1 MSLVTVKG
9 FTLRDYQQQAVMD
22 CAEYLADD
30 STYKKVLAVLP
41 TGCHGKGH
49 PILLYSG
56 ETKPVEEITQDDILM
71 GNDSM
76 PRNINYLIRG
86 TGELYRIT
94 TTSDLEF
101 VVNED
106 HILYLERTSLNSEKA
121 DKKYNS
127 YSEVVCISV
136 KEYLLWSKSRKHIYK
151 LKRVPVHYGIHNEL
165 KIDPYYL
172 GLWLSDGDSNST
184 IITKEDHEI
193 ISYIEWYASNLGLD
207 FNKLSRGN
215 RFSITSVP
223 GTNNPLRDCL
233 AYYSLLNNKHIPMEY
248 KTASYENRM
257 NLLSGILDG
266 DGYFDASKNIYEVT
280 FKSKKLA
287 EDLSYLCNSLGYF
300 NKLKPKKVTCNNCPN
315 IDENYEAWRILIS
328 ADDKIKC
335 RVERKKCRERR
346 QKKDVSKCGFSIQH
360 IGEGEYFGF
369 NLDSNQLYLDGN
381 FMVHHNS
388 GKSLIISSVANL
400 IDTPVLVLQPSKE
413 LLKQNFEKFV
423 SMGGE
428 AGIFSAS
435 LKSKDIQHIT
445 FATPGSMVK
454 AVDDLK
460 KLRVKHVF
468 IDECLHPDSK
478 IITEEGNIR
487 IRILHDKIKR
497 GLSVPK
503 VLSLNEELRKFE
515 YKEIIGA
522 KKVENKELLHIE
534 LSPSGVIKCSPNHKL
549 LTTCG
554 WVFAGEL
561 KPGDAVVQSF
571 SPLTKSTIY
580 SVLTPDQHSLVLGS
594 IVGDGSLDSRNNTAN
609 NARLKFIH
617 GEAQYPY
624 IEWKSK
630 MLPGN
635 GEIRIVE
642 KNGFSGKKA
651 FTFTTST
658 FYFEEYKK
666 SLEYVVNNL
675 DEKALAVLWM
685 DDGNLGKG
693 QSTGSLYTLCHEPAL
708 ISKLGD
714 KLRYFGITDFEIA
727 EGKSSSTNRKLNYI
741 RFRKDG
747 LIQLNKVISPFIH
760 PSMTYKVM
768 DGFRHLVGTY
778 VWDIVQ
784 DTTVKVVKK
793 INKQEGLHTLYDLEV
808 LDNHNFVVGK
818 SDSKRNK
825 GENGGSVVHN
835 CHLASKPGSQVSSII
850 KGLGDKIKVIGFTA
864 TPILLRNSLNGA
876 ELAMLN
882 KTKDSIFSD
891 IIHVT
896 QIKQLVDKDYWAK
909 LKYKVYKQDKSSL
922 TENSNGSDFTDE
934 SIIQY
939 YEDNRLEDKIVKL
952 IDEDLCESRNSIL
965 IFVPSIEAAE
975 KLSRI
980 IPGSAY
986 VHSKMDP
993 SHRDIVIKN
1002 FKNGSIQVCINVN
1015 VLSVGFDHPAL
1026 DCIIETAPTMS
1037 MARYYQK
1044 VGRAVRPHHSKE
1056 DALIIDFSGN
1066 YDRFG
1071 GVENLT
1077 FENLEGY
1084 GWGMFQGEYLLSGH
1098 PVKAKK
1104 LKKSQISKPLDKLVK
1119 QKIWFGIHK
1128 GSELIELPEDY
1139 IKWMLHQSGWDFKGE
1154 KMKDL
1159 KLGLEKILAM

>member
-30 STYKKVLAVLP
+30 STFKKAICVLP
-41 TGCHGKGH
+41 TG
-49 PILLYSG
+49 
-56 ETKPVEEITQDDILM
+56 
-71 GNDSM
+71 
-76 PRNINYLIRG
+76 
-86 TGELYRIT
+86 
-94 TTSDLEF
+94 
-101 VVNED
+101 
-106 HILYLERTSLNSEKA
+106 A
-121 DKKYNS
+121 
-127 YSEVVCISV
+127 
-136 KEYLLWSKSRKHIYK
+136 
-151 LKRVPVHYGIHNEL
+151 
-165 KIDPYYL
+165 
-172 GLWLSDGDSNST
+172 
-184 IITKEDHEI
+184 
-193 ISYIEWYASNLGLD
+193 
-207 FNKLSRGN
+207 
-215 RFSITSVP
+215 
-223 GTNNPLRDCL
+223 
-233 AYYSLLNNKHIPMEY
+233 
-248 KTASYENRM
+248 
-257 NLLSGILDG
+257 
-266 DGYFDASKNIYEVT
+266 
-280 FKSKKLA
+280 
-287 EDLSYLCNSLGYF
+287 
-300 NKLKPKKVTCNNCPN
+300 
-315 IDENYEAWRILIS
+315 
-328 ADDKIKC
+328 
-335 RVERKKCRERR
+335 
-346 QKKDVSKCGFSIQH
+346 
-360 IGEGEYFGF
+360 
-369 NLDSNQLYLDGN
+369 
-381 FMVHHNS
+381 
-388 GKSLIISSVANL
+388 GKSLIISAVANL
-400 IDTPVLVLQPSKE
+400 VDTPVLVLQPSKE
-413 LLKQNFEKFV
+413 LLKQNFEKFIN
-423 SMGGE
+423 MGGE

-468 IDECLHPDSK
+468 IDEC
-478 IITEEGNIR
+478 
-487 IRILHDKIKR
+487 
-497 GLSVPK
+497 
-503 VLSLNEELRKFE
+503 
-515 YKEIIGA
+515 
-522 KKVENKELLHIE
+522 
-534 LSPSGVIKCSPNHKL
+534 
-549 LTTCG
+549 
-554 WVFAGEL
+554 
-561 KPGDAVVQSF
+561 Q
-571 SPLTKSTIY
+571 
-580 SVLTPDQHSLVLGS
+580 
-594 IVGDGSLDSRNNTAN
+594 
-609 NARLKFIH
+609 
-617 GEAQYPY
+617 
-624 IEWKSK
+624 
-630 MLPGN
+630 
-635 GEIRIVE
+635 
-642 KNGFSGKKA
+642 
-651 FTFTTST
+651 
-658 FYFEEYKK
+658 
-666 SLEYVVNNL
+666 
-675 DEKALAVLWM
+675 
-685 DDGNLGKG
+685 
-693 QSTGSLYTLCHEPAL
+693 
-708 ISKLGD
+708 
-714 KLRYFGITDFEIA
+714 
-727 EGKSSSTNRKLNYI
+727 
-741 RFRKDG
+741 
-747 LIQLNKVISPFIH
+747 
-760 PSMTYKVM
+760 
-768 DGFRHLVGTY
+768 
-778 VWDIVQ
+778 
-784 DTTVKVVKK
+784 
-793 INKQEGLHTLYDLEV
+793 
-808 LDNHNFVVGK
+808 
-818 SDSKRNK
+818 
-825 GENGGSVVHN
+825 
-835 CHLASKPGSQVSSII
+835 LASKPGSQVSSII

-882 KTKDSIFSD
+882 RTKDSIFSD

-909 LKYKVYKQDKSSL
+909 LKYKVYKQGKSSL